1 MEMNGEYT
9 RAIYHL
15 AARPRC
21 INATL
26 DKFWP
31 RLNETSARNRNR
43 NRDYLIVFARSSL
56 LTPREK
62 KYVLSYRKI
71 ADNRGSDKEMKKNQS
86 RE

>member
-31 RLNETSARNRNR
+31 RLNETSARNR
-43 NRDYLIVFARSSL
+43 DYLIVFARSSL

-71 ADNRGSDKEMKKNQS
+71 ADDRGSDKEMKKNQS

>member
-43 NRDYLIVFARSSL
+43 DYLIVFARSSL

-71 ADNRGSDKEMKKNQS
+71 ADDRRSDKEMKKNQS

>member
-1 MEMNGEYT
+1 MNGEYT

-31 RLNETSARNRNR
+31 RLNETSARNR
-43 NRDYLIVFARSSL
+43 DYLIVFARSSL

-71 ADNRGSDKEMKKNQS
+71 ADDRGSDKEMKKNQS

>member
-15 AARPRC
+15 AARPGC

-31 RLNETSARNRNR
+31 RLNETSARSRNR

-71 ADNRGSDKEMKKNQS
+71 ADDRRSDKEMKKNQS
-86 RE
+86 KE